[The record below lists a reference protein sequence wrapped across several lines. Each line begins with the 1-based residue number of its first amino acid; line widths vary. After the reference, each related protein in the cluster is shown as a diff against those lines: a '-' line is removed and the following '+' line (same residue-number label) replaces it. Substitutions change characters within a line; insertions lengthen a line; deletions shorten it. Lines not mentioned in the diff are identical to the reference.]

1 MGNQSV
7 SQNLWERGAKGL
19 WGLLRVARWVCADD
33 GVSGLAEGG
42 GGGGEVEGGLG

>member
-1 MGNQSV
+1 MAESKRF
-7 SQNLWERGAKGL
+7 SKSLGAKGL
-19 WGLLRVARWVCADD
+19 WGFLRVARWVCADD